1 MQADGIHPND
11 LGQPK
16 LLDNVWPSLKPLL
29 HR

>member
-1 MQADGIHPND
+1 MQADEIHPNA

-29 HR
+29 QH